1 MLFKKYHFL
10 KSRIENCGGS
20 TRFDSHKT
28 HYWRKERWALSMTKF
43 WNLNRRPNIQM
54 VVCQKKLWLVD
65 CRFFL
70 FVPMVSVFNR
80 EVSKPW
86 SRIILLLGIELDTG
100 RARQSCILFF
110 HIVFFHCRFNY
121 SLLLLFFLPSLKR
134 QKYHPQS
141 TYYNVIAREEVIV
154 NIPWQQIFNY
164 IYFLMK

>member
-1 MLFKKYHFL
+1 
-10 KSRIENCGGS
+10 
-20 TRFDSHKT
+20 
-28 HYWRKERWALSMTKF
+28 
-43 WNLNRRPNIQM
+43 
-54 VVCQKKLWLVD
+54 
-65 CRFFL
+65 
-70 FVPMVSVFNR
+70 MVSVFNW

-110 HIVFFHCRFNY
+110 HIVFFHCHFNY
-121 SLLLLFFLPSLKR
+121 SLLLLLFLPSLER

-164 IYFLMK
+164 IFFWWNKHFWWFRSGLEVTSMSLSSHDRKVWKEEHKCSCSRYYLHCIALHLYLEIVHKRGSNST